1 MPASFIVFGLYHYLK
16 DYNTNSTFFWKV
28 FLPFFQALSFWILNI
43 IFFLIRC
50 NEGMTFFLPPNRLT
64 YLATAKLLGL
74 QLQCAAHVG
83 TTRQIE
89 FHYSWIYSTWELTF
103 QTHSNLWNISFGRWE
118 NVCIC
123 FFNEHQKL
131 AWNPSWFFWWGPF
144 QLCWDEK
151 LLEKKIF
158 F

>member
-1 MPASFIVFGLYHYLK
+1 
-16 DYNTNSTFFWKV
+16 
-28 FLPFFQALSFWILNI
+28 
-43 IFFLIRC
+43 
-50 NEGMTFFLPPNRLT
+50 MTFFLPPNRLT

-151 LLEKKIF
+151 ILFYFFFFKLEKCKKSEISRWARPSNVTIYIMNHEWRF
-158 F
+158 LF

>member
-1 MPASFIVFGLYHYLK
+1 MKSFSSIFSG
-16 DYNTNSTFFWKV
+16 SI
-28 FLPFFQALSFWILNI
+28 ILNFRYN
-43 IFFLIRC
+43 FFLIRC

-131 AWNPSWFFWWGPF
+131 AWNPSWFFFWWGPF
-144 QLCWDEK
+144 QLWCWDK
-151 LLEKKIF
+151 KILFLFLFFKLEKCKK
-158 F
+158 